1 LIFVYGKGDCLSR
14 LLKFFQGMVTEMLGG
29 APYPYR
35 KEKETHGLIVIVASG
50 IARGRVCTTA
60 TTE

>member
-1 LIFVYGKGDCLSR
+1 
-14 LLKFFQGMVTEMLGG
+14 MVTEILGG

-60 TTE
+60 TAELPKMAGIIEPLG

>member
-1 LIFVYGKGDCLSR
+1 
-14 LLKFFQGMVTEMLGG
+14 MVPEMLGG

-35 KEKETHGLIVIVASG
+35 KEKETHGMIVIVASG

-60 TTE
+60 TTD